1 MTSCLSNGSESLQ
14 LYYLLVQ
21 LKFYTA
27 TRRELGSGQPPPYL
41 PQSSSFYQLSFV
53 PVPHYSSKKTLL
65 CNHACYL
72 KELSHDDIAVSG
84 QFCSVVNI

>member
-1 MTSCLSNGSESLQ
+1 MTSWLSNGSESLQ

-21 LKFYTA
+21 LKFYSV

-53 PVPHYSSKKTLL
+53 AVPHLEPRTGQLFQQK
-65 CNHACYL
+65 
-72 KELSHDDIAVSG
+72 DIAV
-84 QFCSVVNI
+84 